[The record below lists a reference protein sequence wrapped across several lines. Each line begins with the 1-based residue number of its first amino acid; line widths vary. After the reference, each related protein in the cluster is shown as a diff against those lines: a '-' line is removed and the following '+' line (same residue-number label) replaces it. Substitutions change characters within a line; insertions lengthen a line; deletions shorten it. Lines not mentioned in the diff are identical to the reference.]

1 MSVLQ
6 IVKLSTVE
14 LTYDLAELAGDFAV
28 WLTSS
33 DASFLHGRL
42 VQSAWD
48 IEELLSETVK
58 DQIEKDPFLLKVRVL
73 GFHP

>member
-1 MSVLQ
+1 MSA
-6 IVKLSTVE
+6 VE
-14 LTYDLAELAGDFAV
+14 LIYDLAELAGDFAV

-33 DASFLHGRL
+33 EAAFLHGRL

-48 IEELLSETVK
+48 IEELLSQKVK
-58 DQIEKDPFLLKVRVL
+58 DRIEKDPFLLKVGVL